1 MLDTSTVTG
10 FSDIS
15 LISQAGIDTSGPRS
29 GGIELH
35 GDQLQLRDRST
46 ITGTTVGA
54 LDGGAIALRGRQI
67 FVDGTSSILASTVG
81 TGNGADITVQGTES
95 IDLMGAGYAILLQDV
110 LSQITGQPPPI
121 EATDAINTAS
131 FGNGNSGD
139 VTLLTQWL
147 RVVDGATLGSSTGGR
162 GRAGDLIVR
171 ASDGIEAVGAL
182 FGSVNLPGSF
192 GDGGSVVIES
202 PNVIL
207 QDGTLISGTS
217 ISAGRGGTVAITADR
232 VELSDSR
239 STLPPIPP
247 VEVLRTVA
255 LTSISSVALG
265 TGSGGDIT
273 VNARIVELSG
283 GSNIRTNSIVD
294 LTEFAGASG
303 RITINASDRLVVEGV
318 SVEDG
323 FPSIINTATDTRSPA
338 NDIVLNVGE
347 LLLRDGGI
355 LESGTSG
362 IAAAG
367 QIRINA
373 SDRIEVTGSGF
384 SPFLQTVR
392 PSSISSASFSNP
404 INPFPASGDAG
415 NITITAPA
423 LTLGDGGTITVSS
436 TALGR
441 AGNVDLT
448 VDTLDLD
455 GRGSINGSTVGG
467 DGGQLLLK
475 VRDRLTLRNQSEIIS
490 TAGASA
496 IGQSG
501 NIQITGGSLTLK
513 NSTLSANSNS
523 PNSQGGSIAIALADT
538 FTSENSTIA
547 ATTTSTNGGD
557 IQIRADKGFFLREN
571 SLISTTAGLAGTGGN
586 GGNIQINA
594 DTLLGL
600 TPRPELTE
608 SSDITAS
615 SALGISGTIS
625 ITEFDL
631 SPDNGLRSL
640 APVFVDPN
648 SQIAL
653 GCATQNSEFVASG
666 RGGLVLDPNRHTQSD
681 RPWQDLRDLS
691 RFRSV
696 TPPSPALSSIP
707 APGPQPQLQS
717 QILSQISS
725 QISSQIVEA
734 TGWRQLQPGNI
745 ALLNEAI
752 AHNPGQ
758 NQQRPCPS
766 SASPA

>member
-1 MLDTSTVTG
+1 M
-10 FSDIS
+10 
-15 LISQAGIDTSGPRS
+15 
-29 GGIELH
+29 
-35 GDQLQLRDRST
+35 
-46 ITGTTVGA
+46 
-54 LDGGAIALRGRQI
+54 
-67 FVDGTSSILASTVG
+67 
-81 TGNGADITVQGTES
+81 
-95 IDLMGAGYAILLQDV
+95 
-110 LSQITGQPPPI
+110 
-121 EATDAINTAS
+121 
-131 FGNGNSGD
+131 
-139 VTLLTQWL
+139 
-147 RVVDGATLGSSTGGR
+147 
-162 GRAGDLIVR
+162 
-171 ASDGIEAVGAL
+171 
-182 FGSVNLPGSF
+182 
-192 GDGGSVVIES
+192 
-202 PNVIL
+202 
-207 QDGTLISGTS
+207 
-217 ISAGRGGTVAITADR
+217 
-232 VELSDSR
+232 
-239 STLPPIPP
+239 
-247 VEVLRTVA
+247 
-255 LTSISSVALG
+255 
-265 TGSGGDIT
+265 
-273 VNARIVELSG
+273 
-283 GSNIRTNSIVD
+283 
-294 LTEFAGASG
+294 
-303 RITINASDRLVVEGV
+303 
-318 SVEDG
+318 
-323 FPSIINTATDTRSPA
+323 
-338 NDIVLNVGE
+338 
-347 LLLRDGGI
+347 
-355 LESGTSG
+355 
-362 IAAAG
+362 
-367 QIRINA
+367 
-373 SDRIEVTGSGF
+373 
-384 SPFLQTVR
+384 
-392 PSSISSASFSNP
+392 
-404 INPFPASGDAG
+404 
-415 NITITAPA
+415 
-423 LTLGDGGTITVSS
+423 
-436 TALGR
+436 
-441 AGNVDLT
+441 DLT

-586 GGNIQINA
+586 GGNIQITSPVVIALAQENSDITADAFRGNGGNIQINA

-666 RGGLVLDPNRHTQSD
+666 RGGLVLDPNQQTQSD

-717 QILSQISS
+717 QIPS

-734 TGWRQLQPGNI
+734 TGWQQLQRGNI